1 MNKNFVLIGA
11 SGYIAPRH
19 MEAIK
24 KTGNNLIAAYDPYDG
39 IGIMDSFF
47 PECNFFTEFE
57 RFDRFIDKWK
67 RIGKNTLDYVSICS
81 PNYLHDAHVRFAL
94 KNNATAICEKPIVL
108 NTWNLDQLIEVENE
122 TNAKVF
128 TILQLRLHET
138 ILKFKSEIDSIIK
151 INKDKIFDIE
161 LEYITSR
168 GNWYHQSW
176 KGDRTKSGG
185 ISTNIGIHFF
195 DMLTWIFG
203 DVREIS
209 LSTKNDKTEQGV
221 LIFKNANVKWK
232 LSIDEAELPD
242 DQKRTFRSIKYD
254 GKELEFSQGFTDLH
268 IKSYEGIIK
277 GSGFGL
283 LDARNSVDLASKIRN
298 LNVN

>member
-94 KNNATAICEKPIVL
+94 KNNATAIC
-108 NTWNLDQLIEVENE
+108 
-122 TNAKVF
+122 
-128 TILQLRLHET
+128 
-138 ILKFKSEIDSIIK
+138 
-151 INKDKIFDIE
+151 
-161 LEYITSR
+161 
-168 GNWYHQSW
+168 
-176 KGDRTKSGG
+176 
-185 ISTNIGIHFF
+185 
-195 DMLTWIFG
+195 
-203 DVREIS
+203 
-209 LSTKNDKTEQGV
+209 
-221 LIFKNANVKWK
+221 
-232 LSIDEAELPD
+232 
-242 DQKRTFRSIKYD
+242 
-254 GKELEFSQGFTDLH
+254 
-268 IKSYEGIIK
+268 
-277 GSGFGL
+277 
-283 LDARNSVDLASKIRN
+283 
-298 LNVN
+298 

>member
-67 RIGKNTLDYVSICS
+67 RIGKNKLDYVSICS

-108 NTWNLDQLIEVENE
+108 NTWNLDQLIEVEKE

-209 LSTKNDKTEQGV
+209 LSTKNDKTEQGI

>member
-47 PECNFFTEFE
+47 PDCNFFTEFE

-67 RIGKNTLDYVSICS
+67 RIGKNKLDYVSICS
-81 PNYLHDAHVRFAL
+81 PNYLHDAHIRFAL

-108 NTWNLDQLIEVENE
+108 NTWNLDQLIEVEKE
-122 TNAKVF
+122 TKGKVF

-138 ILKFKSEIDSIIK
+138 ILKFKTEIDSIIK
-151 INKDKIFDIE
+151 NNNDKIFDIE

-176 KGDRTKSGG
+176 KGDRSKSGG

-195 DMLTWIFG
+195 DMLIWVFG
-203 DVREIS
+203 DVKEIS
-209 LSTKNDKTEQGV
+209 ISTKTDITEQGI

-232 LSIDEAELPD
+232 LSVDKAELPN
-242 DQKRTFRSIKYD
+242 DQIRTFRLIKYD
-254 GKELEFSQGFTDLH
+254 GKELEFSKGFTDLH
-268 IKSYEGIIK
+268 IKSYEEIIK
-277 GSGFGL
+277 GFGFSL

-298 LNVN
+298 LDVN

>member
-81 PNYLHDAHVRFAL
+81 PNYLHDAHVRVAL

>member
-209 LSTKNDKTEQGV
+209 LSTKNDKTEQGI